1 MPDNIGPFRM
11 PFYKCRNYQD
21 CYLTTFNFD
30 PSVGAFN
37 LFVPRTRAFTNIYCD
52 FHKEIKTSNYEE
64 AQNDCRKINSSLQ
77 TYFVQVRNPNFSLLQ
92 HRNTYLVTLDRFK

>member
-30 PSVGAFN
+30 PSVG
-37 LFVPRTRAFTNIYCD
+37 P
-52 FHKEIKTSNYEE
+52 S
-64 AQNDCRKINSSLQ
+64 
-77 TYFVQVRNPNFSLLQ
+77 
-92 HRNTYLVTLDRFK
+92 TYLYPGRGPLLTSIVIFIKKSKRRITRKLKTTAVR